1 MSSITL
7 CLSLGNF
14 ASFCAL
20 SPTLSFI
27 DDFGLD
33 VEWCALPPSPR
44 PVTPAPSPDDP
55 LAEYKERRRQ
65 ARDRWARREFERD
78 CERIGLDVDRTPR
91 SVDATAGDAGL
102 QFVADHGGD
111 VRRYAEGAFH
121 RAFVEGRA
129 LAAPRDISD
138 LVVSDFVDASGF
150 EDWFDREGPARLA
163 AVETELGE
171 AGIFAAPAFILEGE
185 AFQGRQHFP
194 LMRWIVSGRQG
205 PPPV

>member
-1 MSSITL
+1 MSSITI
-7 CLSLGNF
+7 CLSLGQF
-14 ASFCAL
+14 ASFCAFAPAL
-20 SPTLSFI
+20 TFI

-33 VEWCALPPSPR
+33 VDWRALPPSPR
-44 PVTPAPSPDDP
+44 PVTPAPLPDDP
-55 LAEYKERRRQ
+55 LAEYEERRKQ
-65 ARDRWARREFERD
+65 ARDQWARREFERD
-78 CERIGLDVDRTPR
+78 CERLGLDVDRTPR

-138 LVVSDFVDASGF
+138 LVDASGF
-150 EDWFDREGPARLA
+150 EVWVEREGQARLA
-163 AVETELGE
+163 AVESELGE
-171 AGIFAAPAFILEGE
+171 AGVFAAPAFILEGE
-185 AFQGRQHFP
+185 VFQGRQHFP
-194 LMRWIVSGRQG
+194 LMRWIVSGREG